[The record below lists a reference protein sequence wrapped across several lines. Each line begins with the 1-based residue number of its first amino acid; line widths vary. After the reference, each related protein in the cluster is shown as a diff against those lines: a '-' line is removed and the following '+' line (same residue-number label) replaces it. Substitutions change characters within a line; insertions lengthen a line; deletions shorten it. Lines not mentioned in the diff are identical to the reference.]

1 VIERTAVIGDIH
13 GTFLEFQELLEL
25 VDYKSPHVKV
35 ILAGDIIDRG
45 PLSAECVRL
54 ARELDLPCVLGNH
67 EAKFLKWL
75 KNKGSRSDV
84 LGSRDKPA
92 HYYQLSDD
100 DANYVARMPL
110 YLKLEP
116 LNTIVV
122 HAGLRAGTPLEKQT
136 KDDLCY
142 IRFMDEDKKFVS
154 LRKINQL
161 GSKEAAGAHFWTQ
174 YGPWGYNVVYG
185 HHVHSMADI
194 KIDCYDDGT
203 AAYGIDTGSCFGGK
217 LSALILETKEV
228 IQVQAKRIYYQSNFE
243 VR

>member
-1 VIERTAVIGDIH
+1 MIERTVVIGDVH
-13 GTFLEFQELLEL
+13 GTLYEFQELLNL
-25 VDYKSPHVKV
+25 VDYQSPHVRV
-35 ILAGDIIDRG
+35 ILAGDLIDRG
-45 PLSAECVRL
+45 PDSTGVVRL

-100 DANYVARMPL
+100 DVNYIARMPL

-116 LNTIVV
+116 LNTIIV
-122 HAGLRAGTPLEKQT
+122 HAGLRPNIPLEKQT

-142 IRFMDEDKKFVS
+142 LRYMDDNQKFVS
-154 LRKINQL
+154 LRTINKL
-161 GSKEAAGAHFWTQ
+161 GSKEAAGAHFWTAH
-174 YGPWGYNVVYG
+174 GPFGYNVIYG
-185 HHVHSMADI
+185 HQVWDVPR
-194 KIDCYDDGT
+194 IDQFDDGT
-203 AAYGIDTGSCFGGK
+203 SCIGIDTGCCFGN
-217 LSALILETKEV
+217 ALTAYVIETQQF
-228 IQVQAKRIYYQSNFE
+228 IQVKAKRIYYQSTFE